1 MHDTQVLIANTL
13 LYYTYYTTMKLLN
26 RERLTWKPVLCLVFA
41 MGSWGPA
48 MHFFNIRLINLD
60 DDAAVSRESNHPCV
74 LMDFYDYH
82 DIWHMLSSLGLF
94 WTSCMLLTLD
104 DDLINT
110 PRKNIR
116 CW

>member
-1 MHDTQVLIANTL
+1 M
-13 LYYTYYTTMKLLN
+13 
-26 RERLTWKPVLCLVFA
+26 
-41 MGSWGPA
+41 
-48 MHFFNIRLINLD
+48 
-60 DDAAVSRESNHPCV
+60 ESDVVTKFGAPGV
-74 LMDFYDYH
+74 LMNFYDYH

-110 PRKNIR
+110 PRKSIR

>member
-1 MHDTQVLIANTL
+1 MN
-13 LYYTYYTTMKLLN
+13 
-26 RERLTWKPVLCLVFA
+26 
-41 MGSWGPA
+41 
-48 MHFFNIRLINLD
+48 
-60 DDAAVSRESNHPCV
+60 
-74 LMDFYDYH
+74 FYDYH

-110 PRKNIR
+110 PRKSIR